1 MAVQGPPMLMQLQR
15 PGLVAQRVGLESLAQ
30 VNQATVVLV
39 DVTPRKKFF
48 VQGSSSNFLFYL
60 QEVFMPCSD
69 CYGTANRPFTMYM
82 LSADGLEVM
91 VFRRLLRLQSGLRG
105 CFCGCLGQE
114 MDIEDPSCRRIAT
127 VAEDFTFWGTS
138 FTIGDARG
146 RETLKVKTMGGTS
159 VGGIWIE
166 GQISISFPSNLDIHL
181 KGCLIG
187 CAILIWYMFDPE
199 GCILYCANTV
209 PNILGKCSYLNR
221 IAP

>member
-60 QEVFMPCSD
+60 QE
-69 CYGTANRPFTMYM
+69 
-82 LSADGLEVM
+82 DGLEVM

-146 RETLKVKTMGGTS
+146 RETLKVVGPPLLPYCRNKTRAVFQVKTMGGTS